1 MITTSVPNWIS
12 FFPFGLHKSVEPC
25 QKTGE
30 RQKWLE
36 KLYITDKYV
45 LETNI
50 KIEIFFVPNSNLNFA
65 AIGSED
71 DEAYSSFSKKPK
83 SARDPQSHR
92 IIEKWRRDRM
102 NNCLA
107 DLSRLL
113 PVAYMKKGRGR
124 IEKTEIIEMTIKHM
138 KHLQVHACKE
148 MGKRFWLMNL
158 STKKEDWTNE
168 AQSNSIVVV

>member
-1 MITTSVPNWIS
+1 M
-12 FFPFGLHKSVEPC
+12 
-25 QKTGE
+25 
-30 RQKWLE
+30 
-36 KLYITDKYV
+36 
-45 LETNI
+45 
-50 KIEIFFVPNSNLNFA
+50 NFA

-71 DEAYSSFSKKPK
+71 EEAYSNFSKKAK

-92 IIEKWRRDRM
+92 IIEKRRRDRM

-113 PVAYMKKGRGR
+113 PSAYMKKGRGR

-148 MGKRFWLMNL
+148 MGKQNDYM
-158 STKKEDWTNE
+158 TIKKIKN
-168 AQSNSIVVV
+168 